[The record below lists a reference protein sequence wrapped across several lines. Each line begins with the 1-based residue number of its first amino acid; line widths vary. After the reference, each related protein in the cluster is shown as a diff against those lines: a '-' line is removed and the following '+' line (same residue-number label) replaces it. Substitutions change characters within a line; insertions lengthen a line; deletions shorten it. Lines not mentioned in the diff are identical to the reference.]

1 MIKLLDLLKENKILV
16 PRRSPEER
24 QENYKFILQKQIQQ
38 YIKNGSKGNL
48 YLSNTPITSLPDN
61 LQVGS
66 GLDLSDSKITSLPD
80 NLQVGGDLDLSYT
93 PITSLPSGL
102 KIGGNLSLRGSKITS
117 LPSDLQVGDKGI
129 RGGALFLGK
138 TPLSKK
144 YTEEE
149 IRAMIPN
156 VKAAAIFTI

>member
-1 MIKLLDLLKENKILV
+1 MIKLLDLLRENKILV

-24 QENYKFILQKQIQQ
+24 QKNYEFILQKQIQQ

-48 YLSNTPITSLPDN
+48 YLSNTP
-61 LQVGS
+61 
-66 GLDLSDSKITSLPD
+66 ITSLPD

-117 LPSDLQVGDKGI
+117 LPSDLQAGDKDL